1 MILAA
6 DLGST
11 KTVLALFDAVQV
23 LNGRCVRGG
32 YD

>member
-11 KTVLALFDAVQV
+11 KTVLALFDADAGVERP
-23 LNGRCVRGG
+23 LRKGG
-32 YD
+32 L